1 MRTYLD
7 CYPCFLRQALEAA
20 RFAGATGEQQ
30 AEVLQE
36 TLEMLKD
43 IDPSTVPPEIG
54 DRIHRRVREMVA
66 DSDPYNEVKRAAT
79 DEALKLRPWMRAT
92 IAGSQDP
99 LETAVRLA
107 IAGNIIDYG
116 HNPDYD
122 LEATIAMAAQSPLD
136 VNDMGALRSALTR
149 TQEEGDGI
157 LYIGDN
163 AGETVFDR
171 ALVEI
176 LDLDVTYAVKGAPVL
191 NDATLEDAKQAGL
204 DECAALVS
212 TGADTPGTILS
223 RTSEA
228 FQRMFAEAKVI
239 IAKGQ
244 ANYETLSPGDERIF
258 FLLMAKCPV
267 IARDLGVET
276 GGLIVKQGHPEGDP
290 VEVWMAC

>member
-1 MRTYLD
+1 LRTYLD
-7 CYPCFLRQALEAA
+7 CYPCFLRQALDAA
-20 RFAGATGEQQ
+20 RFAGATAEQQ
-30 AEVLQE
+30 AEVLRH
-36 TLEMLKD
+36 TLAMLQD

-66 DSDPYNEVKRAAT
+66 NGDPYNEVKRAST
-79 DEALKLRPWMRAT
+79 EEALRLRPWMRAT

-116 HNPDYD
+116 HDPDYD
-122 LEATIAMAAQSPLD
+122 LEATIAEATQRPLD
-136 VNDMGALRSALTR
+136 VNDMDALRSALTQV
-149 TQEEGDGI
+149 QEEGDGI

-171 ALVEI
+171 ALIEI
-176 LDLDVTYAVKGAPVL
+176 LDLDVTYAGKGGPVL
-191 NDATLEDAKQAGL
+191 NDATLEDARQAGL

-223 RTSEA
+223 RTSEE
-228 FQRMFAEAKVI
+228 FQNVFAEAQVI

-244 ANYETLSPGDERIF
+244 ANYETLSPGDARIF
-258 FLLMAKCPV
+258 FLLKAKCPV

-276 GGLIVKQGHPEGDP
+276 GGLIVKQGHPEEDLT
-290 VEVWMAC
+290 EVQVVC

>member
-7 CYPCFLRQALEAA
+7 CYPCFLRQALDAA
-20 RFAGATGEQQ
+20 RFAGASGEQQ
-30 AEVLQE
+30 AKVLQD
-36 TLEMLKD
+36 TLEMLQD
-43 IDPSTVPPEIG
+43 FDPGTAPPEIG
-54 DRIHRRVREMVA
+54 DKIHRRVRAIVGN
-66 DSDPYNEVKRAAT
+66 SDPYHQVKRAAT
-79 DEALKLRPWMRAT
+79 DEALRLRPWMQAT
-92 IAGSQDP
+92 ISGSPDP

-107 IAGNIIDYG
+107 IAGNIIDYA

-122 LEATIAMAAQSPLD
+122 LEATIAEATQRSLD
-136 VNDMGALRSALTR
+136 VNDLGALRFSLAR
-149 TQEEGDGI
+149 AQEEGDGI

-171 ALVEI
+171 ALIEI

-191 NDATLEDAKQAGL
+191 NDATLEDAEHAGL
-204 DECAALVS
+204 DECAALVG

-223 RTSEA
+223 RTSAA
-228 FQRMFAEAKVI
+228 FQHMFAEANVI

-258 FLLMAKCPV
+258 FLLKAKCPV

-276 GGLIVKQGHPEGDP
+276 GGLIVKQGGA
-290 VEVWMAC
+290 V